1 MLVATGILLGFVLVV
16 MVGEGVQEMQ
26 LAGWLPVTSVAVA
39 IPGWM
44 GTWFALFPTVET
56 LAAQLLAAAF
66 VIGSYYLAEYVRV
79 RRPRRRGRAPARRAS
94 ARRAFAGRRADPPA
108 PCRRP

>member
-1 MLVATGILLGFVLVV
+1 MLVATGVLLGFVLIV

-26 LAGWLPVTSVAVA
+26 LAGWIPTTTVDIA

-56 LAAQLLAAAF
+56 LGAQLFAAVF
-66 VIGSYYLAEYVRV
+66 VIGSYFAAEYVKV
-79 RRPRRRGRAPARRAS
+79 RRPKRRGETVARRA
-94 ARRAFAGRRADPPA
+94 ALPPETVA
-108 PCRRP
+108 PLA